1 MYVNARAIIEQ
12 VFDNRDVKILL
23 QLRNKPFEKQAL
35 EIPGGRIEEYE
46 SIVDGLK
53 REIYEETGLEV
64 SKILNAVNRLVWEST
79 TGSTYELLTPFFV
92 YQTLEGVVDS
102 TGYIFR
108 CNVSGKY
115 RDSDE
120 SKSHTWLSVSYIED
134 LLREKPE
141 TFCELTQSILS
152 YYVQWRKSNS

>member
-79 TGSTYELLTPFFV
+79 TGSTYELLTPL
-92 YQTLEGVVDS
+92 YN
-102 TGYIFR
+102 
-108 CNVSGKY
+108 NVI
-115 RDSDE
+115 D
-120 SKSHTWLSVSYIED
+120 I
-134 LLREKPE
+134 LR
-141 TFCELTQSILS
+141 
-152 YYVQWRKSNS
+152 